1 MTPTDL
7 RVQIRQRS
15 ASESKLGNSSAASES
30 GQRPP
35 NGFPHAPF
43 PHAPSQPRGGSRT
56 GSRETARDAVA
67 EQYAYSF
74 GALSTLLGRPAPL
87 PRMQVLT
94 TAPLPSSSQV
104 GPDAPPLRLMSFP
117 PPPRTPDAALDD
129 GSRPLTSGRAPPTGQ
144 SGTRPQGG
152 LPQAG
157 AVAAIISC
165 RFDPSCEASCPSHPP
180 TSALGTTLGTT
191 LAQAEWPPPL
201 NSLLGQQPHGQAS
214 VKASVKASGQ
224 ACAIATPSRVPGAVL
239 GAVLGAVPVL
249 GGSSSAGNIRRPLT
263 QGGAHVSRAADAKKT
278 PFYALSADQQ
288 RQQLR
293 KEWLA
298 HGDAS
303 PSTEPLPKVSASV
316 RPLYV
321 PSAVPSSSWAARQP
335 TEVHSSAPSAAAPL
349 TVRRAL
355 PVGLAKSLPRPGT
368 ALEALEA
375 FRELQGGDAAPRA
388 RLPKRSG
395 SPLGVELY
403 VATNLHGRQLVAL

>member
-1 MTPTDL
+1 M
-7 RVQIRQRS
+7 
-15 ASESKLGNSSAASES
+15 
-30 GQRPP
+30 
-35 NGFPHAPF
+35 
-43 PHAPSQPRGGSRT
+43 
-56 GSRETARDAVA
+56 
-67 EQYAYSF
+67 
-74 GALSTLLGRPAPL
+74 
-87 PRMQVLT
+87 
-94 TAPLPSSSQV
+94 
-104 GPDAPPLRLMSFP
+104 
-117 PPPRTPDAALDD
+117 
-129 GSRPLTSGRAPPTGQ
+129 
-144 SGTRPQGG
+144 
-152 LPQAG
+152 
-157 AVAAIISC
+157 
-165 RFDPSCEASCPSHPP
+165 
-180 TSALGTTLGTT
+180 
-191 LAQAEWPPPL
+191 
-201 NSLLGQQPHGQAS
+201 
-214 VKASVKASGQ
+214 
-224 ACAIATPSRVPGAVL
+224 

-335 TEVHSSAPSAAAPL
+335 TEAHSSAPSAAAPL